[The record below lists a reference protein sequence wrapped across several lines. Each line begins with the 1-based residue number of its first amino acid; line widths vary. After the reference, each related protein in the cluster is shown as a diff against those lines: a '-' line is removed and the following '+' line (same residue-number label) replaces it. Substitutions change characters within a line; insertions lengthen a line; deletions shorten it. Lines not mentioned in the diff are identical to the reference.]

1 MLTTTSES
9 NDEIL
14 RWIVNP
20 LWSCKGDRQML
31 ISDYDKEQPE
41 RQADD
46 WVEGLLHLT
55 AGGAWRFDAWQLQ
68 SGRLTGLILALILQ
82 RTFLHLKAHSAWG
95 SILLRMKPRS
105 SLTASILRER
115 RPCPTT
121 TGRRQLVVS
130 QRRRGYADSALAAA
144 GATYPTIPPVPIQRR
159 MLPLPPLPLPRDLV
173 RSI

>member
-41 RQADD
+41 RQAED

-115 RPCPTT
+115 DGPAR
-121 TGRRQLVVS
+121 RRQGGDNWSFRRDDADMPIRPWPQPAQRSPRSRRCRFSGACCPFPPSPSLV
-130 QRRRGYADSALAAA
+130 
-144 GATYPTIPPVPIQRR
+144 I
-159 MLPLPPLPLPRDLV
+159 
-173 RSI
+173 

>member
-68 SGRLTGLILALILQ
+68 SGRLTGLNTPAHFSAFEG
-82 RTFLHLKAHSAWG
+82 TFCVGQYPASNEAAQQPHSQYPPG
-95 SILLRMKPRS
+95 
-105 SLTASILRER
+105 ER

-130 QRRRGYADSALAAA
+130 PRRRGYADSALAAA